1 MADGN
6 ETFYSE
12 HTTSRTYRELLVHM
26 AASVRNGLSNDGIGA
41 EYVPEFDELYEKIGR
56 GVPVSLVE
64 AITVVEIVE
73 TVKKQLHEKNIWY
86 RLKAWCSKP
95 TE

>member
-1 MADGN
+1 MSGLGHKLVLALGVADL
-6 ETFYSE
+6 
-12 HTTSRTYRELLVHM
+12 RRECARHVADTM
-26 AASVRNGLSNDGIGA
+26 GA